1 MNENGEWLF
10 QDIGQSIDNILCA
23 VNEKL
28 IYLAKQTHHNVSS
41 FSSYYV
47 GLASGIVSQCL
58 FSSSGN

>member
-41 FSSYYV
+41 FSC
-47 GLASGIVSQCL
+47 I
-58 FSSSGN
+58 